1 MSTQVNVAH
10 VQQYRDNFIHL
21 VQQEG
26 SRLRGS
32 VRSRTDVQGKHDHFD
47 RIGQTTAQQIVSRH
61 ADTPLISTPHSRRR
75 VSLND
80 YNWADLIDKAD
91 EIRMLGN
98 PQSDY
103 LKAGVWA
110 MGRQI
115 DDILISAYTANA
127 VAIDSSDATSNV
139 AFDST
144 NQQIAGG
151 STDLTLAKI
160 IQAAEKLNAQ
170 DVDPD
175 EEKFFVVGSA
185 QVAAML
191 GITSITS
198 ADFNSVK
205 TLVEGKVASFM
216 GFKFIRSE
224 RLPLNRVNASSNER
238 SCFAYVK
245 SAIGLSV
252 GMDIETRVSERE
264 DKNYSTQVYAQMSF
278 GATRIEEEKIVE
290 ILCDED
296 A

>member
-1 MSTQVNVAH
+1 M
-10 VQQYRDNFIHL
+10 
-21 VQQEG
+21 
-26 SRLRGS
+26 
-32 VRSRTDVQGKHDHFD
+32 
-47 RIGQTTAQQIVSRH
+47 
-61 ADTPLISTPHSRRR
+61 
-75 VSLND
+75 
-80 YNWADLIDKAD
+80 
-91 EIRMLGN
+91 
-98 PQSDY
+98 
-103 LKAGVWA
+103 
-110 MGRQI
+110 
-115 DDILISAYTANA
+115 
-127 VAIDSSDATSNV
+127 
-139 AFDST
+139 
-144 NQQIAGG
+144 
-151 STDLTLAKI
+151 
-160 IQAAEKLNAQ
+160 NAQ

-205 TLVEGKVASFM
+205 TLVEGEVASFM